1 MSVYLVTWDLNKERS
16 GYAQARANLIARL
29 GQYEHIKDPGLDSV
43 WLVSTDWSAS
53 EIDTDLRKHMD
64 SNDRIIVTKLASGG
78 YQGWL
83 DQKIWD
89 WINARL

>member
-29 GQYEHIKDPGLDSV
+29 SQYEHIKDPGLDSV
-43 WLVSTDWSAS
+43 WFISTDWSAS

-64 SNDRIIVTKLASGG
+64 SDDRIIVTKLASGG
-78 YQGWL
+78 HQGWL
-83 DQKIWD
+83 DKKIWD
-89 WINARL
+89 WINAKL